1 MGRKRPREN
10 WQTPPQ
16 IWDPKNHTLETGRPR
31 PGTKPPNTETGHSTA
46 RHWTWPPAC
55 PKGQGLWTRGD
66 PGLQK
71 EPQALSDITGHRFYT
86 SLTRSRSWEP
96 GRKAE
101 FWKCRIADRR
111 QIKSMSKLHQRGGG
125 KTRLPH
131 ALSSQDWKDEEQR
144 VRDNSKE
151 PISQSGRNTR
161 KTHRSANM
169 HGPQAPKSDNSL
181 QVCYETGDRR
191 ISEARKN
198 GQIIQQ

>member
-1 MGRKRPREN
+1 
-10 WQTPPQ
+10 
-16 IWDPKNHTLETGRPR
+16 
-31 PGTKPPNTETGHSTA
+31 
-46 RHWTWPPAC
+46 
-55 PKGQGLWTRGD
+55 
-66 PGLQK
+66 
-71 EPQALSDITGHRFYT
+71 
-86 SLTRSRSWEP
+86 
-96 GRKAE
+96 
-101 FWKCRIADRR
+101 
-111 QIKSMSKLHQRGGG
+111 MSKLHQRGGG

-169 HGPQAPKSDNSL
+169 HGPQARKSDNSL